1 MFLSHYARGPG
12 PGNAALASFLPPTG
26 CKENA
31 AAFDVR
37 VFFAQGAG
45 RLNLISSLCPSLPVC
60 LRLPLAFPDTTLQKH
75 DYDNNNN
82 AGKWSVCF
90 LLRRSQSKKTSL
102 FPFAFLLIALIKTE
116 KGDFFLNGV
125 FALSKIILL
134 VTLSFRPLP
143 FPHPPILEES
153 FRCPARLLP
162 SPYTCRCLAGQ
173 AKIAPGQGDRGSC
186 SGFDKLPADSRR
198 R

>member
-116 KGDFFLNGV
+116 KGDFFFKWYLC
-125 FALSKIILL
+125 L
-134 VTLSFRPLP
+134 VKDNFISNAFFSPSSF
-143 FPHPPILEES
+143 S
-153 FRCPARLLP
+153 SSSNFRRKLQVSSQAPAISLHLQMP
-162 SPYTCRCLAGQ
+162 CRTSQNRTRAG
-173 AKIAPGQGDRGSC
+173 
-186 SGFDKLPADSRR
+186 
-198 R
+198 